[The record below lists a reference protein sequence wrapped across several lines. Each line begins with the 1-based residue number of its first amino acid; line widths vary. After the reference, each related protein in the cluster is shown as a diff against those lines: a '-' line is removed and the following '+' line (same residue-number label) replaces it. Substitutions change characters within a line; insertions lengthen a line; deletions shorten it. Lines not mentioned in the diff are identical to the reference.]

1 MPSSPLPSQ
10 TFVELPLVCKPQNKW
25 EAKSEGSQRN
35 AAMAR
40 LPYHPSYLSELMFPR
55 SPKYWHC
62 LQMEYCHC
70 TNRIS
75 KWSKGICKMII
86 LWPPSWPTFPT
97 FPTFSTTFHTFI
109 IHSSCIHH
117 AFFSLVIF
125 SSLGHSTPLCRSDVP
140 SHPSWN
146 SRKWSPRNVRSTDRL
161 PL

>member
-25 EAKSEGSQRN
+25 EAKSEGSQQN

-40 LPYHPSYLSELMFPR
+40 LIIRPIYPNLCSQDLPNTGTV
-55 SPKYWHC
+55 
-62 LQMEYCHC
+62 C
-70 TNRIS
+70 TWNTVTAQIVYRNGRKES
-75 KWSKGICKMII
+75 AKWSSCGRPHG
-86 LWPPSWPTFPT
+86 PPFLASPLFQLL
-97 FPTFSTTFHTFI
+97 F
-109 IHSSCIHH
+109 IHSSCVPH
-117 AFFSLVIF
+117 AGFSLVIF

-146 SRKWSPRNVRSTDRL
+146 SRKWSPRNGRSTDRL